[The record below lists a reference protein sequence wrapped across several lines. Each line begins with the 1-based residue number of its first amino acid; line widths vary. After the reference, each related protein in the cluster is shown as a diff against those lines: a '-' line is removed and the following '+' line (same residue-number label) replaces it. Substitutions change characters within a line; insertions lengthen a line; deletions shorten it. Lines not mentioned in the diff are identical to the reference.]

1 MGRGPILFLL
11 KGECLLKK
19 RADGRYCKQVMVGY
33 KPDGTRRMKTI
44 YGTTIKEVEK
54 KEREVKSLIEQGIN
68 ICRDVTVSQWAD
80 EWIKTYKNNV
90 SYYTLRRYQ
99 SIISIHIKPN
109 IGNMKLGSVKLCH
122 IQSIINKM
130 DDYSESS
137 VKKLRDTLHQ
147 MYVAAIANELAIKD
161 PTVGLI
167 LNRKEQTA
175 RSILSEEE
183 ISNIRSFNTVSDCAT
198 FVITLLY
205 TGLRRGEI
213 AALTWDDIDFENN
226 IIKVNK
232 AIVFKNNRPI
242 VSSPKTKNSIREIPM
257 LDILREELIKY
268 KEKYIEKYGQNITSK
283 AVFLNNLGEPHTE
296 SSINKFWKRFL
307 REYNE
312 HYGTDA
318 KFGMHQFRHTF
329 CTMLYN
335 AEVDIKTAQSVLG
348 HSDVSVTLSIY
359 THLAEKQKK
368 RSIDKLNDYVKNEM
382 KTDNNIS

>member
-1 MGRGPILFLL
+1 MNG
-11 KGECLLKK
+11 
-19 RADGRYCKQVMVGY
+19 
-33 KPDGTRRMKTI
+33 
-44 YGTTIKEVEK
+44 VEK
-54 KEREVKSLIEQGIN
+54 EMLNAFQLSPQITNSAGLHYSPNVVVNNEVN
-68 ICRDVTVSQWAD
+68 VSQD
-80 EWIKTYKNNV
+80 
-90 SYYTLRRYQ
+90 
-99 SIISIHIKPN
+99 P
-109 IGNMKLGSVKLCH
+109 LG
-122 IQSIINKM
+122 
-130 DDYSESS
+130 
-137 VKKLRDTLHQ
+137 Q
-147 MYVAAIANELAIKD
+147 MV
-161 PTVGLI
+161 
-167 LNRKEQTA
+167 
-175 RSILSEEE
+175 
-183 ISNIRSFNTVSDCAT
+183 SNIKSFSTVSDCAT

-213 AALTWDDIDFENN
+213 TALTWDDIDFENN

-232 AIVFKNNRPI
+232 AIVFKNNRPL

-335 AEVDIKTAQSVLG
+335 ADVDIKTAQAVLG